1 LAATLPTTVLIVVL
15 ALGGGLQRNA
25 RLFVSVDEASALD
38 WLREHAPQD
47 SVVLASPEMGLF
59 VPAWSGSRVV
69 YGHPFET
76 VDAERTRS
84 RVEAFF
90 AAGTSDAERA
100 AMLSEWNV
108 SFVLVGP
115 RERGLGLAASPPG
128 AAVFTS
134 PTVTL
139 YQR

>member
-1 LAATLPTTVLIVVL
+1 
-15 ALGGGLQRNA
+15 
-25 RLFVSVDEASALD
+25 
-38 WLREHAPQD
+38 
-47 SVVLASPEMGLF
+47 MF

-100 AMLSEWNV
+100 AMLNEWNV
-108 SFVLVGP
+108 SFVFVGP

-128 AAVFTS
+128 TVVFTS